1 MQRSIKDYLLIF
13 TKGMAMGAADVVPG
27 VSGGTIAFIAG
38 IYEELINSI
47 KSIDHRALSVLFKQG
62 IKPFWKHING
72 TFLLSLFLGI
82 LVSVVSLAKAIT
94 YFLENEPVLI
104 WSFFFGLIIASV
116 LFIGKQI
123 KKWDAGVI
131 AALISGTAIAYYVT
145 IAAPSQI
152 PDGLIY
158 VFFAG
163 SIAICAMILPGIS
176 GSFILLL
183 LGAYSTVLGS
193 ISGMIDALKAS
204 DISTVIKNG
213 TTLAVFATG
222 CLLGLLTF
230 SHALSW
236 MFRKAHNVTI
246 ALLTGFMVG
255 SLNKV
260 WPWKE
265 VIEWRINSHG
275 EQVPFLDR
283 NVLPHTYEALTRE
296 PNQLGMA
303 IGMAIIGFAAVYL
316 LERLG
321 EKKSA

>member
-1 MQRSIKDYLLIF
+1 MIF

-47 KSIDHRALSVLFKQG
+47 KSIDHRALQVLFKQG

-72 TFLLSLFLGI
+72 NFLFTLFFGI
-82 LVSVVSLAKAIT
+82 LVSIASLAKAIT
-94 YFLENEPVLI
+94 YFLENKPVLI
-104 WSFFFGLIIASV
+104 WSFFFGLIVASV

-131 AALISGTAIAYYVT
+131 AALVSGTAIAYYVT
-145 IAAPSQI
+145 IAAPSSM

-183 LGAYSTVLGS
+183 LGAYATVLGS
-193 ISGMIDALKAS
+193 ISGMIDSLKAS
-204 DISTVIKNG
+204 DMANVISNG

-246 ALLTGFMVG
+246 ALLTGFMIG

-283 NVLPHTYEALTRE
+283 NVLPNTYEAINRE
-296 PNQLGMA
+296 PSQIGMA
-303 IGMAIIGFAAVYL
+303 IGMAIIGFAVVYL

-321 EKKSA
+321 EKKPA

>member
-1 MQRSIKDYLLIF
+1 MQRKLKDYLLIF

-47 KSIDHRALSVLFKQG
+47 KSIDHRALRILFKEG

-72 TFLLSLFLGI
+72 NFLLFLFMGI
-82 LVSVVSLAKAIT
+82 LVSVASLAKAIT

-123 KKWDAGVI
+123 QKWNGGVI
-131 AALISGTAIAYYVT
+131 AALVSGTAIAYYVT
-145 IAAPSQI
+145 IAAPSQM

-183 LGAYSTVLGS
+183 LGAYTKVIGS
-193 ISGMIDALKAS
+193 ISGMIDSLKAS
-204 DISTVIKNG
+204 DMASVISNG
-213 TTLAVFATG
+213 TTLAIFATG

-236 MFRKAHNVTI
+236 MFKKAYNVTI
-246 ALLTGFMVG
+246 ALLTGFMIG

-265 VIEWRINSHG
+265 VIETRVNSHG
-275 EQVPFLDR
+275 EVVPFLDR
-283 NVLPHTYEALTRE
+283 NVLPNTYEALNRE
-296 PNQLGMA
+296 PSQMGMA
-303 IGMAIIGFAAVYL
+303 IGMAVIGFAAVYV

-321 EKKSA
+321 EKKPA

>member
-1 MQRSIKDYLLIF
+1 MIF
-13 TKGMAMGAADVVPG
+13 SKGMAMGAADVVPG

-38 IYEELINSI
+38 IYEELLNSI
-47 KSIDHRALSVLFKQG
+47 KSINPKAVQVLFKEG

-72 TFLLSLFLGI
+72 NFLLSLFFGI
-82 LVSVVSLAKAIT
+82 LVSVASLAKAIT
-94 YFLENEPVLI
+94 YLLENQPILI

-116 LFIGKQI
+116 IFIAKQI
-123 KKWDAGVI
+123 TKWDAGVFI
-131 AALISGTAIAYYVT
+131 ALAAGTAVAYYIT

-152 PDGLIY
+152 PDGYLW
-158 VFFAG
+158 VFLAG

-193 ISGMIDALKAS
+193 VSGMIDALKAS
-204 DISTVIKNG
+204 DMATAVKNG
-213 TTLAVFATG
+213 TTLAVFAAG
-222 CLLGLLTF
+222 CLTGLLSF
-230 SHALSW
+230 SHVLSW
-236 MFRKAHNVTI
+236 MFKKAHNLTI

-265 VIEWRINSHG
+265 VLETRINSHG
-275 EQVPFLDR
+275 EEVPFLDR
-283 NVLPHTYEALTRE
+283 NVLPNTYEALYRE
-296 PNQLGMA
+296 PSQIGLA
-303 IGMAIIGFAAVYL
+303 IAMVVVGFGAVYL
-316 LERLG
+316 LEKLG